1 MKVYDAASIRNTA
14 LVGHTGSGKTQLA
27 SAVLSD
33 AGMIN
38 RFGRVDEGTTVTDY
52 DEEEIARK
60 HTLSAGL
67 AYAEWSK
74 QKINLIDTPGI
85 GNFLS
90 EARAALHV
98 ADAAL
103 VVVDAV
109 AGVMVQTE
117 KVWEAAEEL
126 GLPRLVVVNR
136 LDRDRASLQRS
147 LQSLQT
153 LCNRTIIPIQLPI
166 GEEKSLTGVVDLVT
180 KKAFLYQSDGS
191 GKFAES
197 AIPGDM
203 TAAVD
208 AAREALI
215 EMVAEAD
222 ETLMEKFFEAG
233 TLTDDELVAGLRA
246 ATAAGKIF
254 PLVCTSALAN
264 IGVPQ
269 MLDAVL
275 SYLPSPADR
284 PYKGVDPA
292 GAEVMR
298 RADEKAPLE
307 AFVWK
312 TIADPFAG
320 RITMFRVVSGT
331 LKADSTVQNK
341 TRDTPERLGHL
352 VLLQGKTQTTVPEIK
367 AGDLGAVAKLKDTL
381 TNDTLGDKTDAVTFA
396 AIKFPEPVL
405 AYAIEPKS
413 RGDEDKIS
421 TAMHRLEE
429 EDPSIR
435 YSRDPQT
442 KELLLSGQG
451 QLHIEVTV
459 AKLKRRFGVDVNL
472 KPPRIPYRE
481 TIKASTEAHGRHK
494 KQTGGHGQFGDCK
507 IRMEPLARGAD
518 FEFVDDIFGGSIPRQ
533 FVPAVEKGIQDTRLK
548 GYLAGYPVVDF
559 RVTVFDGSYHDVDSN
574 ELSFKLAGSL
584 AFKDAMTRARP
595 TILEPIMNVEVYAP
609 ADFAG
614 DLMGDLNGRRGRIA
628 GMDTRS
634 GMTIIKAQVPMAEM
648 LTYEQHLT
656 SATGGRGTYHMEYS
670 HYDEVPAH
678 LQTKIIAAAKAER
691 AGVEVEEV

>member
-1 MKVYDAASIRNTA
+1 MKVYDAASIRNVA

-27 SAVLSD
+27 SAILSV
-33 AGMIN
+33 AGMVN
-38 RFGRVDEGTTVTDY
+38 RFGKVDDGTTVTDY

-60 HTLSAGL
+60 HTLSSSL
-67 AYAEWSK
+67 AYAEWNK
-74 QKINLIDTPGI
+74 QKVNLIDTPGM

-90 EARAALHV
+90 EARAALHI
-98 ADAAL
+98 ADGAL

-109 AGVMVQTE
+109 GGVMVQTE
-117 KVWEAAEEL
+117 KVWQASDEL
-126 GLPRLVVVNR
+126 ALPRLVVINR
-136 LDRDRASLQRS
+136 IDRERASLDRS
-147 LQSLQT
+147 LTALRE
-153 LCNRTIIPIQLPI
+153 LCSRAIVPIQLPI
-166 GEEKSLTGVVDLVT
+166 GEERSFKGVVDLIA
-180 KKAFLYQSDGS
+180 KKAYLYSADES
-191 GKFAES
+191 GKFTEAAVPAEM
-197 AIPGDM
+197 A
-203 TAAVD
+203 AAVD
-208 AAREALI
+208 GAREALI
-215 EMVAEAD
+215 EMVAEND
-222 ETLMEKFFEAG
+222 EKLMEKFFEAG
-233 TLTDDELVAGLRA
+233 TLTDDELVSGLRTATLA
-246 ATAAGKIF
+246 AKVF
-254 PLVCTSALAN
+254 PLLCTSAVLN
-264 IGVPQ
+264 VGVQ
-269 MLDAVL
+269 LLLDAIL
-275 SYLPSPADR
+275 AYLPSPADR
-284 PYKGVDPA
+284 PYAGVDKS
-292 GAEVMR
+292 GAEVR
-298 RADEKAPLE
+298 READDKKPAA

-320 RITMFRVVSGT
+320 RITMFRVVSGA
-331 LKADSTVQNK
+331 LKADSGSHNK
-341 TRDTPERLGHL
+341 TRDAAERFGHL
-352 VLLQGKTQTTVPEIK
+352 LLLQGKTQTSVPEIK

-381 TNDTLGDKTDAVTFA
+381 TNDTLGDKGDAITFPPV
-396 AIKFPEPVL
+396 KFPEPVL
-405 AYAIEPKS
+405 SYAIEPKS

-421 TAMHRLEE
+421 TSMHRLEE

-481 TIKASTEAHGRHK
+481 TIKSSTEAHGRHK

-507 IRMEPLARGAD
+507 IKVEPLARGAD

-533 FVPAVEKGIQDTRLK
+533 FVPAVEKGIQDARTR
-548 GYLAGYPVVDF
+548 GYLAGYPMVDF

-609 ADFAG
+609 SDFAG

-628 GMDTRS
+628 GMDTR
-634 GMTIIKAQVPMAEM
+634 GAMTVIKAQVPMAEM

-656 SATGGRGTYHMEYS
+656 SATGGRGSYHMEYS

-678 LQTKIIAAAKAER
+678 QQSKIIAAAKAER

>member
-1 MKVYDAASIRNTA
+1 MKVYDASTIRNVA
-14 LVGHTGSGKTQLA
+14 LIGHSGSGKTQLT
-27 SAVLSD
+27 SAVLAD

-38 RFGRVDEGTTVTDY
+38 RFGKVDDGTTVTDF
-52 DEEEIARK
+52 DEEEISRK
-60 HTLSAGL
+60 HTLAASL
-67 AYAEWSK
+67 AFAEWNK
-74 QKINLIDTPGI
+74 QKINLLDTPGI

-90 EARAALHV
+90 DARAALQV
-98 ADAAL
+98 VEGAL

-109 AGVMVQTE
+109 SGVMVQTE
-117 KVWEAAEEL
+117 KVWASADEL
-126 GLPRLVVVNR
+126 ALPRIVVLNR
-136 LDRDRASLQRS
+136 LDRERASLERPLAS
-147 LQSLQT
+147 LHEA
-153 LCNRTIIPIQLPI
+153 CNRTVIPIQLPI
-166 GEEKSLTGVVDLVT
+166 GEEKSFKGVVDLVS
-180 KKAFLYQSDGS
+180 KKAYVFQTDQS
-191 GKFAES
+191 GKFTTGEVPA
-197 AIPGDM
+197 DM
-203 TAAVD
+203 KAAVD
-208 AAREALI
+208 TAREALI

-222 ETLMEKFFEAG
+222 EALMEKFFEAG
-233 TLTDDELVAGLRA
+233 TLTDDELVAGLRS
-246 ATAAGKIF
+246 ATIAGKIF
-254 PLVCTSALAN
+254 PLVCVSGLLN
-264 IGVPQ
+264 IGVQP
-269 MLDAVL
+269 MLDAIAT
-275 SYLPSPADR
+275 YLPSPADR
-284 PYKGVDPA
+284 PFKGSGKD

-298 RADEKAPLE
+298 AASEKDPSA

-320 RITMFRVVSGT
+320 RITMFRVVSGS
-331 LKADSTVQNK
+331 LKSDSTVWNK
-341 TRDTPERLGHL
+341 TKDTQERLGAL

-381 TNDTLGDKTDAVTFA
+381 TNDTLGDKADAVTFP

-405 AYAIEPKS
+405 SYAIEPKS

-429 EDPSIR
+429 EDPTIR
-435 YSRDPQT
+435 YSRDQQT

-481 TIKASTEAHGRHK
+481 TIKGSTEAHGRHK

-507 IRMEPLARGAD
+507 IKVEPLPRGAD

-533 FVPAVEKGIQDTRLK
+533 FVPAVEKGIQDARTR
-548 GYLAGYPVVDF
+548 GYLAGYPMVDF
-559 RVTVFDGSYHDVDSN
+559 RVTVYDGSYHDVDSN

-595 TILEPIMNVEVYAP
+595 TILEPIMDVEVYAP
-609 ADFAG
+609 SDFAG
-614 DLMGDLNGRRGRIA
+614 DLMGDLNGRRGRIG
-628 GMDTRS
+628 GMDTR
-634 GMTIIKAQVPMAEM
+634 GTMTIIKAQVPMSEM

-656 SATGGRGTYHMEYS
+656 SATGGRGSYHMEYS